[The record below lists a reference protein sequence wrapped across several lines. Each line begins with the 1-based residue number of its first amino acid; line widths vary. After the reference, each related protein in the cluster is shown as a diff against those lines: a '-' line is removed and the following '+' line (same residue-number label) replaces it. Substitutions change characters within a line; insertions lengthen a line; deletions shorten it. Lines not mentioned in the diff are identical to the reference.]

1 MRILMS
7 ILLFI
12 LLCIGIILSGG
23 LMGVFLNIVTRK
35 RKKNIL
41 EFFCETNYIYGKFTD
56 QNEISIDE
64 VVTHFK
70 NLDFWLTNFLN
81 KT

>member
-70 NLDFWLTNFLN
+70 NLDF
-81 KT
+81 

>member
-1 MRILMS
+1 MS
-7 ILLFI
+7 TLPFT

-23 LMGVFLNIVTRK
+23 FIRVFLNFVTRK
-35 RKKNIL
+35 QKNIL
-41 EFFCETNYIYGKFTD
+41 DFFCETNYIYGKFTD

-70 NLDFWLTNFLN
+70 TLDF
-81 KT
+81 

>member
-1 MRILMS
+1 MS
-7 ILLFI
+7 TLPFT

-23 LMGVFLNIVTRK
+23 LMGVFLNFVTRK
-35 RKKNIL
+35 RKEKIT
-41 EFFCETNYIYGKFTD
+41 ESFFETNYIYNKFTD

-70 NLDFWLTNFLN
+70 ILDV
-81 KT
+81 

>member
-1 MRILMS
+1 MS
-7 ILLFI
+7 TLPFT

-23 LMGVFLNIVTRK
+23 FIGVFLNFVTRK
-35 RKKNIL
+35 QKNIPD
-41 EFFCETNYIYGKFTD
+41 FFCETNYIYGKFTD

-70 NLDFWLTNFLN
+70 TFDF
-81 KT
+81 

>member
-1 MRILMS
+1 MS
-7 ILLFI
+7 TLPFT

-23 LMGVFLNIVTRK
+23 FIGVFLNFVK
-35 RKKNIL
+35 RKKKNIPD
-41 EFFCETNYIYGKFTD
+41 FFCETNYIYGKFTD

-70 NLDFWLTNFLN
+70 TLDF
-81 KT
+81 